1 LIISSDFPPLLG
13 IGHASTFEETMN
25 IVNPSNP
32 FQLPSCLQRADSQ
45 QRRRE
50 RFKKGFIAAVVAV
63 VILLVGLL
71 IEGCMSEKTTTAAP
85 TQKVAQS
92 TGVPASWTNPA
103 LAVEQKPRP
112 VPQPNLNATS
122 RTAPPASKENAA
134 AAVQTETL
142 YVVKS
147 GDSLTRI
154 AKAHGTTVKALKTAN
169 GLENDRIVVGTK
181 LKIPTA

>member
-1 LIISSDFPPLLG
+1 
-13 IGHASTFEETMN
+13 MN
-25 IVNPSNP
+25 IVSPSNP
-32 FQLPSCLQRADSQ
+32 FQIPSCLQRADSQ

-71 IEGCMSEKTTTAAP
+71 IEGCMTEKATTP
-85 TQKVAQS
+85 TPAKKVTQV
-92 TGVPASWTNPA
+92 TDVPASWTNPA
-103 LAVEQKPRP
+103 LTVEQKPKP
-112 VPQPNLNATS
+112 GPQPNLNATS
-122 RTAPPASKENAA
+122 RTAPPVLKENAA
-134 AAVQTETL
+134 TASQPETL

-154 AKAHGTTVKALKTAN
+154 AKAHGTTVKALKAAN
-169 GLENDRIVVGTK
+169 GLEGDRIVVGAK

>member
-1 LIISSDFPPLLG
+1 
-13 IGHASTFEETMN
+13 MN

-71 IEGCMSEKTTTAAP
+71 IEGCMSEKTPTPAP
-85 TQKVAQS
+85 KVAQS

-103 LAVEQKPRP
+103 LAAEQKPKP
-112 VPQPNLNATS
+112 CLQPNLNAAS
-122 RTAPPASKENAA
+122 RTASPVLKENPVTAS
-134 AAVQTETL
+134 QPETL

-154 AKAHGTTVKALKTAN
+154 AKAHGITVKALKAAN
-169 GLENDRIVVGTK
+169 GLEKDRIVVGAK

>member
-1 LIISSDFPPLLG
+1 MLT
-13 IGHASTFEETMN
+13 STFEETMN

-32 FQLPSCLQRADSQ
+32 FQIPSCLQRADSQ

-71 IEGCMSEKTTTAAP
+71 IEGCMSEQTTTTPPAKKV
-85 TQKVAQS
+85 TQT
-92 TGVPASWTNPA
+92 TGVPASWTTPA
-103 LAVEQKPRP
+103 LIVEQKPKP
-112 VPQPNLNATS
+112 GLQPNLNATS
-122 RTAPPASKENAA
+122 RVAPAASKENAA
-134 AAVQTETL
+134 TAIQPETL

-154 AKAHGTTVKALKTAN
+154 AKVHGTTVKALKAAN
-169 GLENDRIVVGTK
+169 GLESDRIVVGAK

>member
-1 LIISSDFPPLLG
+1 
-13 IGHASTFEETMN
+13 MN

-32 FQLPSCLQRADSQ
+32 FQIPSCLQRADSQ

-71 IEGCMSEKTTTAAP
+71 IEGCMSEKATTPPPAK
-85 TQKVAQS
+85 KVTQS

-103 LAVEQKPRP
+103 LMEQQKPKP
-112 VPQPNLNATS
+112 VAQPDLNATS
-122 RTAPPASKENAA
+122 QTAPSDAKENATSA
-134 AAVQTETL
+134 TQSETL

-154 AKAHGTTVKALKTAN
+154 AKAHRTTVKALKAAN
-169 GLENDRIVVGTK
+169 GLASDRIVVGAK